1 MIVRLGRNAMGHL
14 TFKTQLVLAFG
25 VAIVI
30 PVCIGVFSYR
40 RALQEDADQ
49 KWVAHTH
56 QVLQELDA
64 LPASLLDQETA
75 RRGYAITQDPS
86 FLERAGTGLNELQ
99 QHLLSLR
106 ELTSDNPTQG
116 ENLNRLAPLVT
127 ARLALLTNVSSAPE
141 QRSTVIEGKFLV
153 DQTRA
158 IILAMKREEQELL
171 AKRLQAAAASSA
183 RIKLFS
189 SPAIP

>member
-1 MIVRLGRNAMGHL
+1 MIVRLRRNAMGHL

-86 FLERAGTGLNELQ
+86 FLERADTGLNELQ

-127 ARLALLTNVSSAPE
+127 ARLALLRSVSSAAE

-171 AKRLQAAAASSA
+171 ARRLQAAAASSA
-183 RIKLFS
+183 RIK
-189 SPAIP
+189 AIL